1 MKRLLKYI
9 GCCMDN
15 FRIKK
20 KLLILYVLCVL
31 FPLVLTDSVVIYIVF
46 HSEQISRRHVME
58 NTANAVQYSFCS
70 SIESVAGLGKRIYM
84 NKYVDDFLDKEYASA
99 MEYVSD
105 YQDFFKGTLF
115 QNRVGMD
122 NVLITMYIDNDTVVN
137 GGEVNQLEEARDSIW
152 YQYLKDSG
160 FEKTLFFDY
169 DESRTPA
176 VDAKRKIIFLQKL
189 GFYSDSDREKILK
202 IELDYSSVIRNLTK
216 MNYDTSIYICWNDR
230 IMLSN
235 GKHASVGQ
243 DFEQFT
249 DQEHVGYSQDMSL
262 YGMDMKIYVL
272 QSEVKVLTEIKD
284 NIPILLMLVMINAV
298 FPIFMMQGINHSF
311 TVRIGE
317 LSEVFKNVE
326 NEHLVEIKDVRGNDE
341 IGSLM
346 RNYNKMAVRINSL
359 IQIVYKNRIREQ
371 EMTVAR
377 QKAELLA
384 LHSQINPHF
393 LFNALESIR
402 MHSIIKREMETAD
415 MVERLAIMQR
425 QYVEWGDDQV
435 YVAKEIDFVQAY
447 LELQK
452 YRFGDRLSF
461 ELDVEEECRNLRIP
475 KLSVVTFVENSCIHG
490 IESKTTPGWIFVRIY
505 QEDKW
510 LCLEVED
517 TGNGMTESAK
527 KEVLDKMKCANIE
540 TLKEGRVG
548 IVNACLRL
556 KMISNDEVEFEL
568 DGEEGIGNIVRI
580 RIPLQYV

>member
-1 MKRLLKYI
+1 
-9 GCCMDN
+9 MDN

-461 ELDVEEECRNLRIP
+461 ELEVEEECRNLRIP

-517 TGNGMTESAK
+517 TGNGMTELAK